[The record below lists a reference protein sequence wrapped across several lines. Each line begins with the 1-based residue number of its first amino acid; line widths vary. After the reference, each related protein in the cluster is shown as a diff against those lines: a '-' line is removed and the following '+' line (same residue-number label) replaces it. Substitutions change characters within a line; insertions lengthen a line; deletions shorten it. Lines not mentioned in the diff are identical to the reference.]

1 LPIIGQHQETF
12 VQPIDYSH
20 AAYPIRDDFAAAHNR
35 YWQRL
40 GRPGAWLT
48 GAQRVDVAREVRQA
62 GQCGFCQRRLQA
74 LSPSHVDGAHD
85 TASNLSAAMV
95 EVIHRVVTDPKRLTR
110 KWFDGIMAQG
120 LSEDEY
126 VEIIGIVV
134 CVFSIDEFCRAIG
147 VPPHPLP
154 EPVPGEP
161 SRYRPANVVHD
172 GAWVRTLPKV
182 VDSGPEADLWQ
193 GIGGFVIRALSLVP
207 DETRS
212 MLDLLE
218 AHYVSNANIWDLKS
232 APKGT
237 FSRIQSEIIAIRVS
251 ALNGCFY

>member
-1 LPIIGQHQETF
+1 MGPIN
-12 VQPIDYSH
+12 YSQ
-20 AAYPIRDDFAAAHNR
+20 AAYPIREDFAAAHNR
-35 YWQRL
+35 FWQRL
-40 GRPGAWLT
+40 ARPGAWLT

-62 GQCGFCQRRLQA
+62 QQCDFCQQRKEA
-74 LSPSHVDGAHD
+74 LSPSHVDGTHD
-85 TASNLSAAMV
+85 TASSLPATMV
-95 EVIHRVVTDPKRLTR
+95 EVIHCVVTDPKRLSR

-126 VEIIGIVV
+126 VEIIGTVV

-147 VPPHPLP
+147 VAPNPLP

-161 SRYRPANVVHD
+161 SGYRPANVVHD
-172 GAWVRTLPKV
+172 GAWVRTLRKLV
-182 VDSGPEADLWQ
+182 ESGPEADLWH

-207 DETRS
+207 DEVRS

-218 AHYVSNANIWDLKS
+218 AHYVSNDNIWALKS

-237 FSRIQSEIIAIRVS
+237 LSRIQSEILAIRVS